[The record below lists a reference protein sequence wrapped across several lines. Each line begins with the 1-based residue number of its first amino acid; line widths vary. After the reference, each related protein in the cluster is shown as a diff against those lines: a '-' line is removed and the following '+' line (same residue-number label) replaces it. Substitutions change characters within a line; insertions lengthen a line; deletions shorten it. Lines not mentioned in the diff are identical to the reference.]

1 MNDLILLGSFLAL
14 AVALIIFATLVVGQ
28 RSLVYSALSLGLLGM
43 ANAGLFAFLGYTFVA
58 VFHLAVYI
66 GAAVIFILFSVTMFR
81 EVPDIEVPSKVLAA
95 ITIPVIALILIYVYL
110 PYLNGTFKSQYF
122 VYKEISSLFVE
133 RYWFPLVVTG
143 LALVTTLIEGITLAR
158 MEVDEDA

>member
-1 MNDLILLGSFLAL
+1 MNELILLISFSILGIAL
-14 AVALIIFATLVVGQ
+14 VVFAASVVGQ

-43 ANAGLFAFLGYTFVA
+43 ANAGLFALLGYAFIA

-81 EVPDIEVPSKVLAA
+81 EIPDIEVSTKILTV
-95 ITIPVIALILIYVYL
+95 ITVPLIALILIYIYL
-110 PYLNGTFKSQYF
+110 PYLNVTFKSQYF
-122 VYKEISSLFVE
+122 IYKEISLLFVT
-133 RYWFPLVVTG
+133 RYWFPLVITG

-158 MEVDEDA
+158 MEVEEDV